1 MRISDWSSDVCSSDL
16 IEHVGVGVGRV
27 GQALVA
33 AAAAEAQRV
42 GPGVLAVVGQS
53 RAGARAVAALGVAAV
68 AVGVEDAAG
77 VGRVL
82 VGDLQDRPGARA
94 AAAVRVHGMAADG
107 LVQRAAQLARA
118 AGVDVGVVAVVVVA
132 ATAAFG
138 DV

>member
-1 MRISDWSSDVCSSDL
+1 MRISDWSADVCSSDL
-16 IEHVGVGVGRV
+16 VGRV

-42 GPGVLAVVGQS
+42 GPGVLAVVGES
-53 RAGARAVAALGVAAV
+53 RAGARAIAALGVAAV

-107 LVQRAAQLARA
+107 VVQRARSEEHTSELQSIMSISY
-118 AGVDVGVVAVVVVA
+118 AVC
-132 ATAAFG
+132 
-138 DV
+138 